1 MSNELFNFNP
11 LDRSILNRKDIE
23 LFLLIPDYNEV
34 PVLTANS
41 VDPGQ
46 TPRSAS
52 DLGLNSLPMSL
63 VWDKNGL
70 NAKSHKS
77 ASIVFIKR
85 FISSLI

>member
-1 MSNELFNFNP
+1 MTIYVTAFCFSTLQPPFEKVY
-11 LDRSILNRKDIE
+11 SITGSKLH
-23 LFLLIPDYNEV
+23 
-34 PVLTANS
+34 

-46 TPRSAS
+46 RPRSPAS
-52 DLGLNSLPMSL
+52 GLGLNPLPMSL

-85 FISSLI
+85 FISRLI